1 MCILCADGNDAAA
14 NLGYTDILY
23 TIKRLVEHAILSFLV
38 FLPLSKSQIFQ
49 ILLNSTDLESFH
61 SKIVVLR
68 MSPKLA
74 KKASFVV
81 YYF

>member
-38 FLPLSKSQIFQ
+38 FLPLSKSQIF
-49 ILLNSTDLESFH
+49 
-61 SKIVVLR
+61 
-68 MSPKLA
+68 
-74 KKASFVV
+74 
-81 YYF
+81 